1 MPRLAGGLPG
11 PGKLLVALSG
21 GGDSV
26 ALLRVLAAMAPEKG
40 WRVAAGHVDHGLRP
54 DSGQDAQFCRNLAA
68 RLGLEFC
75 LRKVRVNPAGRSP
88 EEAARQLRREALL
101 QMAASLGSPI
111 IALGHTADDQ
121 AETLLS
127 RLLSGT
133 GPTGLA
139 GMRPFS
145 EPFWRPFLFIR
156 RQELRDYLKALGQ
169 DWLSDPSNQQLDF
182 LRNRVRHR
190 LLPLAEELFN
200 PQAVEAL
207 GRLAGLCADEED
219 HWGRWCGGILKR
231 AARRE
236 GSSLCINF
244 EYLQKMDKA
253 PLRRLLR
260 QAVGEITG
268 SGQHLLSHHVDQLL
282 RLLAGPPGRQIDLP
296 GGLWAGREH
305 DALRLDQGRGP
316 VDFSTQLMGP
326 GCVQIPEIGKILLV
340 EPAPEP
346 GEFAAR
352 GPAAWLPAARVRWP
366 LLIRTPQKG
375 ERFRP
380 LGAPGSKL
388 LSRFLLDQK
397 VPLWWRRRTVVV
409 ADKLGIWWAGPWSVS
424 ERARKK
430 GDESAWLRLL
440 LIDTYKLR

>member
-1 MPRLAGGLPG
+1 
-11 PGKLLVALSG
+11 
-21 GGDSV
+21 V
-26 ALLRVLAAMAPEKG
+26 ALLRLLADMAPEKG
-40 WRVAAGHVDHGLRP
+40 WRIAAGHVDHGLRP
-54 DSGQDAQFCRNLAA
+54 DSGRDAEFCRDLAA

-75 LRKVRVNPAGRSP
+75 LRKVRVNLAGRSP
-88 EEAARQLRREALL
+88 EEAARQLRREALG
-101 QMAASLGSPI
+101 QMAASLGAAV

-139 GMRPFS
+139 GMRPYS
-145 EPFWRPFLFIR
+145 HPFWRPFLFIR
-156 RQELRDYLKALGQ
+156 RKELRDYLNALGQ
-169 DWLSDPSNQQLDF
+169 QWRSDPTNQQLDF

-190 LLPLAEELFN
+190 LLPLTEELFN
-200 PQAVEAL
+200 PQVKEAL
-207 GRLAGLCADEED
+207 GRLANLCADEEEY
-219 HWGRWCGGILKR
+219 WGRWCRRVLRRVGW
-231 AARRE
+231 RE
-236 GSSLCINF
+236 GSSLCIKA
-244 EYLQKMDKA
+244 EYLKKIEKA
-253 PLRRLLR
+253 PLRRILR
-260 QAVGEITG
+260 QAVSEITG
-268 SGQHLLSHHVDQLL
+268 SGQHLLSHHIDQLL

-305 DALRLDQGRGP
+305 DALRLDRGRGP
-316 VDFSTQLMGP
+316 VAFTTRLMGP
-326 GCVQIPEIGKILLV
+326 GCVQLPEIGKILLV
-340 EPAPEP
+340 EPASEP
-346 GEFAAR
+346 GEFLAR
-352 GPAAWLPAARVRWP
+352 GPTAWLPAARVRWP
-366 LLIRTPQKG
+366 LLVRPPQKG

-388 LSRFLLDQK
+388 LSRFLQDQK

-409 ADKLGIWWAGPWSVS
+409 ADKLGIWWVGPWSVS